1 MSNLVPVYNT
11 DRMVHEYFYD
21 CYQPAIERYTALKAD
36 DSNKA
41 RELALWK
48 KKVIDNWDTISI
60 QKVTSNGTDTYDVGE
75 NLEVT
80 AFIQLGKLEPGDVTV
95 ELYAGYVDASGMLVD
110 ANPLPMKWKEKK
122 QNSHVFEGTIQFR
135 RSGKIGYSLRILP
148 AHPEPSLYNNH
159 TLIKWAD

>member
-11 DRMVHEYFYD
+11 DRMVHEYFYA
-21 CYQPAIERYTALKAD
+21 CYQPAIKRFTALKAD
-36 DSNKA
+36 DSIKA

-48 KKVIDNWDTISI
+48 KKVSDNWDTISI
-60 QKVTSNGTDTYDVGE
+60 QNVTSNSTDTYNVGE

-95 ELYAGYVDASGMLVD
+95 ELYAGYVDASGTLVD

-122 QNSHVFEGTIQFR
+122 QDSHVFEGTIQFR

-159 TLIKWAD
+159 NLIKWAE